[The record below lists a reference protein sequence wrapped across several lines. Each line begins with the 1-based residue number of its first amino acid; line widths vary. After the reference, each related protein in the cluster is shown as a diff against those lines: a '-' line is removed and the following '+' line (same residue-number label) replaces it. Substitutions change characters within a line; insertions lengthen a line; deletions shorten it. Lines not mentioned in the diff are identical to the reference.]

1 MSFGSKDISLSHR
14 NRLELA
20 VEVII
25 FYACPFLCRHMFAF
39 LEKQK
44 KYIKCG
50 GSFLSWND
58 SFEGL
63 KCLCRES
70 RAVDTESLCVL
81 SGKSVW
87 AVRVDLHILDNG
99 G

>member
-25 FYACPFLCRHMFAF
+25 FYACPFLCRHLSREA
-39 LEKQK
+39 K
-44 KYIKCG
+44 KYIKCR

>member
-44 KYIKCG
+44 NK
-50 GSFLSWND
+50 
-58 SFEGL
+58 
-63 KCLCRES
+63 
-70 RAVDTESLCVL
+70 
-81 SGKSVW
+81 
-87 AVRVDLHILDNG
+87 
-99 G
+99 